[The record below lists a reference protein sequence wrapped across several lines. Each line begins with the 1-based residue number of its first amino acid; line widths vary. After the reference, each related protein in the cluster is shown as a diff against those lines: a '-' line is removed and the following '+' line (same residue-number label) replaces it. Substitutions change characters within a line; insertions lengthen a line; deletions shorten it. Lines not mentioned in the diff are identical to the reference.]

1 MSLFWTGS
9 PLFHPQKW
17 CWCMLISYNP
27 TKLDNLCEHMI
38 HMWGFILIRVIFELF
53 FEFVPRPQRS
63 APCLASG
70 WAGSNVRS
78 TRSWMRSPV
87 VWGSAWVSCWDGTD
101 HVKWK
106 GETIWKKEETIWKN
120 IWGSIK
126 VDFSVE
132 QNRYLILS
140 VADDI
145 SEQIGKGKASKFSP
159 NDAEWP
165 RYHPTEDITGR
176 NNFVLSSDLLILS
189 LGI

>member
-1 MSLFWTGS
+1 M
-9 PLFHPQKW
+9 
-17 CWCMLISYNP
+17 
-27 TKLDNLCEHMI
+27 
-38 HMWGFILIRVIFELF
+38 
-53 FEFVPRPQRS
+53 
-63 APCLASG
+63 
-70 WAGSNVRS
+70 
-78 TRSWMRSPV
+78 
-87 VWGSAWVSCWDGTD
+87 
-101 HVKWK
+101 
-106 GETIWKKEETIWKN
+106 WKN

-145 SEQIGKGKASKFSP
+145 SEQIGKGKTSKFSP

>member
-1 MSLFWTGS
+1 MWTYDTYVRIHPYQSYFRAILWIRSTPTALRPMSCQRLSGFERA
-9 PLFHPQKW
+9 LHPQLNAIACSVGIGLGFVLGWDRPREMKGG
-17 CWCMLISYNP
+17 N
-27 TKLDNLCEHMI
+27 HM
-38 HMWGFILIRVIFELF
+38 
-53 FEFVPRPQRS
+53 
-63 APCLASG
+63 
-70 WAGSNVRS
+70 
-78 TRSWMRSPV
+78 
-87 VWGSAWVSCWDGTD
+87 
-101 HVKWK
+101 
-106 GETIWKKEETIWKN
+106 KKEETIWKN